1 MSVAVHLSHYAKPER
16 DGALAVDLAVDGITC
31 GACIGR
37 IESAVKLL
45 PGVIEARLNYT
56 NRRLHV
62 AWTEGAL
69 VPARILDALAEHGYR
84 GHPFVPL
91 RAEQEEAAQARKLTP
106 RMAGP
111 GVAAM
116 NVMLLSVSVWSGNVT
131 DITPETRDFFHWA
144 SALIAL
150 PAAAYAGRPF
160 FASAWREIGAGALNI
175 DVASFLVV
183 CLSSGPWR

>member
-1 MSVAVHLSHYAKPER
+1 MSAVALDISYYARPER
-16 DGALAVDLAVDGITC
+16 EGTLSLDLAVDGITC

-37 IESAVKLL
+37 IESAVKQL
-45 PGVIEARLNYT
+45 PGIVDARLNYT

-69 VPARILDALAEHGYR
+69 TPARILDALAEQGYR

-91 RAEQEEAAQARKLTP
+91 RAEQEEAAEARKLT
-106 RMAGP
+106 RCMGVAGF
-111 GVAAM
+111 AAM
-116 NVMLLSVSVWSGNVT
+116 NIMLLSVSVWSGNAT

-160 FASAWREIGAGALNI
+160 FLSAWRALRARSVNM
-175 DVASFLVV
+175 DVPISLGVILAL
-183 CLSSGPWR
+183 GM

>member
-1 MSVAVHLSHYAKPER
+1 MQEALDLSHYAKPEN
-16 DGALAVDLAVDGITC
+16 DGTLGLDLAIEGITC
-31 GACIGR
+31 AACITR
-37 IESAVKLL
+37 IEGAVKQL
-45 PGVIEARLNYT
+45 PGIKEARLNYT

-62 AWTEGAL
+62 AWEEGAL
-69 VPARILDALAEHGYR
+69 APAQILPALESQGYH

-91 RAEQEEAAQARKLTP
+91 RAEQEEAVEARKLT
-106 RMAGP
+106 RCMGVAGF
-111 GVAAM
+111 AAM

-160 FASAWREIGAGALNI
+160 YESAWRALKARALHM
-175 DVASFLVV
+175 DVPNSRGVTLAL
-183 CLSSGPWR
+183 RN